1 MSVAKRILVSG
12 RVQGVFY
19 RDSCRQE
26 AERLGLTGSARNLPD
41 GRVEVIAEG
50 DEGTVQELI
59 DWCRSGPS
67 HADVDSVDV
76 SDTDPTGKTGFS
88 TA

>member
-1 MSVAKRILVSG
+1 MTVAKRILVSG

-26 AERLGLTGSARNLPD
+26 AERLGLAGSARNLDD

-50 DEGTVQELI
+50 DGDAVRRLI
-59 DWCRSGPS
+59 EWCRTGPS
-67 HADVDSVDV
+67 HADVDSVEETDV
-76 SDTDPTGKTGFS
+76 EPRGESGFR

>member
-1 MSVAKRILVSG
+1 MATAKRILVSG

-19 RDSCRQE
+19 RDSCRRE
-26 AERLGLTGSARNLPD
+26 AERLGISGSARNLAD

-50 DEGTVQELI
+50 DDEALRQLVE
-59 DWCRSGPS
+59 WCRSGPS

-76 SDTDPTGKTGFS
+76 SDAKPRGATGFA
-88 TA
+88 TD